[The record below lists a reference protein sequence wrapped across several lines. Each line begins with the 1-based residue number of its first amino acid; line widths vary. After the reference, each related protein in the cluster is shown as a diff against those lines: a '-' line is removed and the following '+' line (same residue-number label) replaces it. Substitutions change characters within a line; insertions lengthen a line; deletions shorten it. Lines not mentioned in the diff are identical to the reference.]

1 MLSAVPAMPIRDNPD
16 AALIVYTVLM
26 VAITTGFLVWWLNSP
41 RERRIGPALPI
52 LLVGG
57 ALSGLMESWLDNV
70 VLVGYPPD
78 QNLPVLESFGRSVP
92 IFVPIGYAWF
102 CGGLLYLMARRVMVR
117 GITTR
122 DVWTIYGIVVV
133 VDFVAIGLS
142 HWLGV
147 LEFFGDPPMKV
158 LGYPIWWAGIDGLHV
173 ILGGSIVILALHHLR
188 GRAQAWLVLVPSVAL
203 GASAGIVGWPVS
215 TAINT
220 AEWSDLAKY
229 LCAFASIGLSLACV
243 TVIARL
249 LPRAVRISR
258 GLAAPGAPAAGE
270 PGTTPVEDD
279 RPLAV
284 SGAGR

>member
-1 MLSAVPAMPIRDNPD
+1 MLATVPTMPIRDNPD

-26 VAITTGFLVWWLNSP
+26 VAITTGFLVWWLCSP
-41 RERRIGPALPI
+41 RERRIGAALPI

-117 GITTR
+117 GISSR
-122 DVWTIYGIVVV
+122 DVWTIYGVVV
-133 VDFVAIGLS
+133 IVDFVAIGLS

-220 AEWSDLAKY
+220 SEWSDLAKY
-229 LCAFASIGLSLACV
+229 MCAFASIGLSLACV

-249 LPRAVRISR
+249 LPRVARISR
-258 GLAAPGAPAAGE
+258 ELAATDAPGPGE
-270 PGTTPVEDD
+270 PPLPSEDD
-279 RPLAV
+279 RPLAL
-284 SGAGR
+284 SGTVR